1 MTITKRLRILL
12 ITMMLALVAVGTM
25 GVVQMRT
32 LAGHTAFLNANIIPS
47 VVEIDKLAKEFA
59 ILRSMVLRHF
69 LSDDDKQMTAFE
81 DDIRKQK
88 ELLNKTIQHYA
99 DNLISDDTD
108 KALILAGQAKLKEF
122 MAMIDEPIALSRA
135 QQVDKAKA
143 IYEKHRPQITATTA
157 ALDEHIAYNLKLA
170 DEYANTRASETFQT
184 GLWLLVG
191 TILTAIA
198 IGLYLGIGTYRQV
211 VGALSGIKTTVG
223 EIAETLDFTRRV
235 DAKAQDEVGDT
246 GRALNTLLDQVQS
259 SLQQFRSQTDQVSD
273 AASRLASAAK
283 QVATGSDDQSEAS
296 ASMAAAIEE
305 LTVSI
310 NHVSDR
316 SNEANTLVTQAG
328 AAARNG
334 SDVID
339 QTLGDIRNIEAA
351 VKDAAE
357 IVGRLDASS
366 AKVNAVVTVIKEVAD
381 QTNLLALNAAIEAA
395 RAGEQ
400 GRGFA
405 VVADEVRKLAERT
418 AQSTHEISSTMAS
431 MQSDATSA
439 VKGMLAA
446 VDQVNKGV
454 EHTREAEMAVR
465 EIESGSTQTI
475 GMVSEISEAIREQSS
490 ASAIIAQKVER
501 IAQMSEENSAAA
513 GTTSST
519 ASDLNTLAAA
529 MRQEVQK
536 YRV

>member
-1 MTITKRLRILL
+1 MTIAKRLRILL
-12 ITMMLALVAVGTM
+12 IAMLLALFAVGAT
-25 GVVQMRT
+25 GVLQMRT
-32 LAGHTAFLNANIIPS
+32 LADHTAYLNINIIPS
-47 VVEIDKLAKEFA
+47 VAAIDKLSKEFTV
-59 ILRSMVLRHF
+59 LRTLVLRHI
-69 LSDDDKQMTAFE
+69 LSDDDKQMAAVE
-81 DDIRKQK
+81 EDIRKQK
-88 ELLNKTIQHYA
+88 ELLNTTIQHYL
-99 DNLISDDTD
+99 DNLISDDRD
-108 KALILAGQAKLKEF
+108 KVLMLAGQAKIREF

-135 QQVDKAKA
+135 QQPDKAKA
-143 IYEKHRPQITATTA
+143 AYEKHRSQISATSA
-157 ALDEHIAYNLKLA
+157 AIDEHVAYNIKIA
-170 DEYANTRASETFQT
+170 DEYANIRATETFQT
-184 GLWLLVG
+184 GLWLLIG
-191 TILTAIA
+191 IIA
-198 IGLYLGIGTYRQV
+198 SAVALGLLLGISTYRQV
-211 VGALSGIKTTVG
+211 VGALSGISATVG
-223 EIAETLDFTRRV
+223 EIASKLDFTQRV
-235 DAKAQDEVGDT
+235 KAQAQDEVGDT

-259 SLQQFRSQTDQVSD
+259 SFQQFSAQTDQVSD
-273 AASRLASAAK
+273 AASRLASAAR
-283 QVATGSDDQSEAS
+283 QVASGSDDQSEAS

-310 NHVSDR
+310 SHVSDR

-334 SDVID
+334 SEVID

-357 IVGRLDASS
+357 IVSRLDASS

-431 MQSDATSA
+431 MQSDAASA

-446 VDQVNKGV
+446 VEQVNKGV
-454 EHTREAEMAVR
+454 EHTREAEEAVR
-465 EIESGSTQTI
+465 EIESGSIQTI
-475 GMVSEISEAIREQSS
+475 GMVNEISEAIREQSS
-490 ASAIIAQKVER
+490 ASSIIAQKVER

-519 ASDLNTLAAA
+519 ASELNNLAAV
-529 MRQEVQK
+529 MRSEVQK

>member
-1 MTITKRLRILL
+1 MTITNRLRTLL
-12 ITMMLALVAVGTM
+12 ITMMLALAAVGIT
-25 GVVQMRT
+25 GALQMRT
-32 LAGHTAFLNANIIPS
+32 LADHTTYLNVNIIPS
-47 VVEIDKLAKEFA
+47 VTTIDKLAKEFTV
-59 ILRSMVLRHF
+59 LRTLVLRHI
-69 LSDDDKQMTAFE
+69 LSDDDQQMATVE
-81 DDIRKQK
+81 EDIRKQK
-88 ELLNKTIQHYA
+88 ELLNTTIQHYL
-99 DNLISDDTD
+99 DNLISDDRD
-108 KALILAGQAKLKEF
+108 KALMLAGQAKIREF
-122 MAMIDEPIALSRA
+122 MTMIDEPIALSRA
-135 QQVDKAKA
+135 QQPDKAKA
-143 IYEKHRPQITATTA
+143 AYEKHRPEITATSA
-157 ALDEHIAYNLKLA
+157 AIDEHVAYNIKLA
-170 DEYANTRASETFQT
+170 EEYANTRATETFQI
-184 GLWLLVG
+184 GLWTLIG
-191 TILTAIA
+191 TISAAIA
-198 IGLYLGIGTYRQV
+198 IGLYLGISTYRQV
-211 VGALSGIKTTVG
+211 VGALSGIRTTVG
-223 EIAETLDFTRRV
+223 EIASKLDFTRRV
-235 DAKAQDEVGDT
+235 EAKAQDEVGDT
-246 GRALNTLLDQVQS
+246 GRALNILLDQVQS

-273 AASRLASAAK
+273 AASRLASAAR

-310 NHVSDR
+310 SHVSDR

-334 SDVID
+334 SEVIE

-431 MQSDATSA
+431 MQSDAASA

-454 EHTREAEMAVR
+454 AHTREAEQAVR

>member
-1 MTITKRLRILL
+1 MTITNRLRILL
-12 ITMMLALVAVGTM
+12 ITMMLALAAVGIT
-25 GVVQMRT
+25 GVLQLRT
-32 LAGHTAFLNANIIPS
+32 LASQISFINVNIIPS
-47 VVEIDKLAKEFA
+47 VIEIDKLAKEFA
-59 ILRSMVLRHF
+59 ILRTMVLRH
-69 LSDDDKQMTAFE
+69 LLADNERHMSSLE
-81 DDIRKQK
+81 EDIRKQK
-88 ELLNKTIQHYA
+88 ELINTSLQQYL
-99 DNLISDDTD
+99 DNLLTDDKD
-108 KALILAGQAKLKEF
+108 KALLLASQAKIKEY
-122 MAMIDEPIALSRA
+122 MALVDEPIALSRA
-135 QQVDKAKA
+135 QQADKAKA
-143 IYEKHRPQITATTA
+143 AYERFRPKIAETSA
-157 ALDEHIAYNLKLA
+157 AIDEHVAYNLKVA
-170 DEYANTRASETFQT
+170 DEYANVRATATFQT
-184 GLWLLVG
+184 GLWTLVG
-191 TILTAIA
+191 TISTAIA

-211 VGALSGIKTTVG
+211 VGALASIKTTVG
-223 EIAETLDFTRRV
+223 EIAAKLDFTRRV

-259 SLQQFRSQTDQVSD
+259 SLQQFRSQTDQVND
-273 AASRLASAAK
+273 AASRLASAAQ
-283 QVATGSDDQSEAS
+283 QVANGSDDQSEAS

-310 NHVSDR
+310 SHVSDR
-316 SNEANTLVTQAG
+316 SNEANALVTQAG

-334 SDVID
+334 SEVID

-431 MQSDATSA
+431 MQSDAASA

-454 EHTREAEMAVR
+454 EHTREAELAVR

>member
-1 MTITKRLRILL
+1 MTIAKRLTILL
-12 ITMMLALVAVGTM
+12 STLLAALIAVSAIAFFQMHRIGNS
-25 GVVQMRT
+25 VQMI
-32 LAGHTAFLNANIIPS
+32 NENVIPS
-47 VVEIDKLAKEFA
+47 LIKLDHIGVNFA
-59 ILRSMVLRHF
+59 NLRVTVLRHI
-69 LSDDDKQMTAFE
+69 LSTNEQDMASMETTIKQMRENIDKDIKEYE
-81 DDIRKQK
+81 DTLITDDRDK
-88 ELLNKTIQHYA
+88 ELIRAVHSGISNYYTIM
-99 DNLISDDTD
+99 DTAVAASR
-108 KALILAGQAKLKEF
+108 KNEPAQATQIVTS
-122 MAMIDEPIALSRA
+122 A
-135 QQVDKAKA
+135 
-143 IYEKHRPQITATTA
+143 RPQIDALARSLKDHFDYNIVLANGFSKAADSSISMGTWTITGIATASL
-157 ALDEHIAYNLKLA
+157 AL
-170 DEYANTRASETFQT
+170 
-184 GLWLLVG
+184 GLLIG
-191 TILTAIA
+191 IL
-198 IGLYLGIGTYRQV
+198 TYRQII
-211 VGALSGIKTTVG
+211 GSLNGIRSTVG
-223 EIAETLDFTRRV
+223 DIAANRDFTQRV
-235 DAKAQDEVGDT
+235 DAKGSDEVSSM
-246 GRALNTLLDQVQS
+246 GRALNSLLEQVQS
-259 SLQQFRSQTDQVSD
+259 SFQQFRAQTDQVHD
-273 AASRLASAAK
+273 AASRLASAAH

-310 NHVSDR
+310 SHVSDR
-316 SNEANTLVTQAG
+316 SNEASSLVTHAG

-334 SDVID
+334 SEVID

-366 AKVNAVVTVIKEVAD
+366 TRVNAVVTVIKEVAD

-431 MQSDATSA
+431 MQSDAASA

-446 VDQVNKGV
+446 VEQVNKGV
-454 EHTREAEMAVR
+454 EHTREAEHAVR
-465 EIESGSTQTI
+465 EIESGSSQTI
-475 GMVSEISEAIREQSS
+475 GMVNEISEAIREQSS

-519 ASDLNTLAAA
+519 ASDLNSLASA
-529 MRQEVQK
+529 MRTEVQK

>member
-12 ITMMLALVAVGTM
+12 ITMMLALIAVGAT
-25 GVVQMRT
+25 GVLQMRT
-32 LAGHTAFLNANIIPS
+32 LAEHTAYLNINIIPS
-47 VVEIDKLAKEFA
+47 VTTINKLATEFTV
-59 ILRSMVLRHF
+59 LRTLVLRHI
-69 LSDDDKQMTAFE
+69 LSDDDKQMATVE
-81 DDIRKQK
+81 EDIRKQK
-88 ELLNKTIQHYA
+88 ELLNTTIQHYL
-99 DNLISDDTD
+99 DNLISDDRD
-108 KALILAGQAKLKEF
+108 KALMLAGQAKIREF
-122 MAMIDEPIALSRA
+122 MTMIDEPIALSRA
-135 QQVDKAKA
+135 QQPDKAKA
-143 IYEKHRPQITATTA
+143 AYEKHRPQITATSA
-157 ALDEHIAYNLKLA
+157 AIDEHVAYNIKLA
-170 DEYANTRASETFQT
+170 EEYANTRATETFQI
-184 GLWLLVG
+184 GLWTLIG
-191 TILTAIA
+191 TISAAIA
-198 IGLYLGIGTYRQV
+198 IGLYLGISTYRQV
-211 VGALSGIKTTVG
+211 VGALSGIRTTVG
-223 EIAETLDFTRRV
+223 EIASKLDFTRRV
-235 DAKAQDEVGDT
+235 EAKAQDEVGDT
-246 GRALNTLLDQVQS
+246 GRALNILLDQVQS

-273 AASRLASAAK
+273 AASRLASAAR

-310 NHVSDR
+310 SHVSDR

-334 SDVID
+334 SEVIE

-431 MQSDATSA
+431 MQSDAASA

-446 VDQVNKGV
+446 VEQVNRGV
-454 EHTREAEMAVR
+454 EHTREAEEAVR
-465 EIESGSTQTI
+465 EIESGSIQTI

-519 ASDLNTLAAA
+519 ASDLNSLAAA

-536 YRV
+536 YQV